1 MSDKGLLNKLEQIAI
16 KYDEISKQ
24 MVDPDVINDMKRYVS
39 LNKEYK
45 ELTEVVN
52 TYNSYKDVL
61 DNIENAKS
69 ILQTETDAEF
79 KDMAR
84 DCLLYTSPSPRDR

>member
-1 MSDKGLLNKLEQIAI
+1 
-16 KYDEISKQ
+16 
-24 MVDPDVINDMKRYVS
+24 MKRYVS

-79 KDMAR
+79 KVMAEKSWR
-84 DCLLYTSPSPRDR
+84 NFSVLRSI